1 MAELSDDARRNR
13 ESWAQANAE
22 HTDARASAAWAEEEI
37 TWGVFSV
44 PEASPGTP
52 GDVGGFDVVELGC
65 GTAYVSDTVS
75 SADGSRS
82 WPAEEIWV
90 AAKPS

>member
-13 ESWAQANAE
+13 ESWTQANAE

-44 PEASPGTP
+44 PEASLGTP
-52 GDVGGFDVVELGC
+52 
-65 GTAYVSDTVS
+65 
-75 SADGSRS
+75 R
-82 WPAEEIWV
+82 
-90 AAKPS
+90 